1 MIHESRTKEEIITM
15 AVVLELKRV
24 LAAHRGTLARVRISK
39 LLINNKIPPNGG
51 RVTIAKRAI
60 STKCRKIV
68 DDKGRRWWLVKIT
81 KEGKGGRRFWHAYFA
96 RLPDFTDVEKE
107 GLSGPAAQG
116 LHRGSPH
123 AGNPE

>member
-1 MIHESRTKEEIITM
+1 MMRESRTKEEIITM
-15 AVVLELKRV
+15 AVVAELKRV
-24 LAAHRGTLARVRISK
+24 LTAHKGTLARVRVSK
-39 LLINNKIPPNGG
+39 LLINSEIPPNGS

-60 STKCRKIV
+60 TTKCRKVV
-68 DDKGRRWWLVKIT
+68 DDKGRKWWLIKLV

-96 RLPDFTDVEKE
+96 RIPDSTTVKKE

-116 LHRGSPH
+116 LHRGTPH